1 MTRFFTADTHFGDTR
16 ILRAAKRPFRTIAE
30 HDAALVANWQA
41 AVTSEDEVWHLG
53 DVAPG
58 YDADR
63 LGAMLACL
71 PGTKHLVTGN
81 NDDDAT
87 RTHPAWASVR
97 DYVELVEDECF
108 CILCHYA
115 LRTWNKLGKG
125 SIDLH
130 GHSHNMLKPLT
141 RQFDVGVDA
150 WDYTP
155 RTLAYMRDARKRRG
169 TRTTTSRTIAASA
182 LSLGA
187 RATRSG

>member
-16 ILRAAKRPFRTIAE
+16 ILRSAKRPFRTIAE
-30 HDAALVANWQA
+30 HDAALIANWQA
-41 AVTSEDEVWHLG
+41 AVGPGDEVWHLG

-58 YDADR
+58 FDAD
-63 LGAMLACL
+63 MLADLLARL

-81 NDDDAT
+81 NDDPVT
-87 RTHPAWASVR
+87 RRHSGWASVH
-97 DYVELVEDECF
+97 DYVELAEDDAF

-115 LRTWNKLGKG
+115 LRTWNKIGKG
-125 SIDLH
+125 SLDLH

-155 RTLAYMRDARKRRG
+155 RTLAFMRDARKRRR
-169 TRTTTSRTIAASA
+169 TRT
-182 LSLGA
+182 
-187 RATRSG
+187 ATPPTKKDANKAEI